1 MTFQDFILAF
11 YLALYLTYMPH
22 SHHILSDAYSAG
34 ILSTNLIDI
43 HPGILSGILSD
54 VYADMS
60 LSFLVFFF

>member
-1 MTFQDFILAF
+1 
-11 YLALYLTYMPH
+11 MPH
-22 SHHILSDAYSAG
+22 SYRILSDTDSAG

-60 LSFLVFFF
+60 LFSF